1 MNFSSSESL
10 RFFNLFMG
18 LIYAVDRFFF
28 SFFSVIFIISVNNK
42 NSFSVFLWLYGF
54 LVLFV
59 VETLL
64 FSSLLNFFVFYFIFM
79 YTFLCRLN
87 FWESFIRVFVSLKKK
102 FFTPL
107 EINILRGPSN
117 FTFQRFYS
125 SDF

>member
-42 NSFSVFLWLYGF
+42 NSFFVFLWLYGF

-64 FSSLLNFFVFYFIFM
+64 FSSLLNFFVFLFHLYAYFSLSVK
-79 YTFLCRLN
+79 FLR
-87 FWESFIRVFVSLKKK
+87 K
-102 FFTPL
+102 F
-107 EINILRGPSN
+107 
-117 FTFQRFYS
+117 Y
-125 SDF
+125 